1 MLRYTAAAAAAA
13 GVPLQCLLYLHSS
26 VLTAATTLTSPKVTD
41 CSVLP
46 AAAAAAAHLASRHTA
61 HSLHHDNQVLSC
73 SSLLTRLSTH
83 QEAGA
88 APERDHLLW
97 WLDSA
102 ETEHLY

>member
-1 MLRYTAAAAAAA
+1 MLRYTAAAAA

-26 VLTAATTLTSPKVTD
+26 VLTAATILTSPKVTD

-46 AAAAAAAHLASRHTA
+46 AAAAAAAAHLASRHTA